1 MYSCKHYK
9 IINYVEWQSRFW
21 EILLAVSVLKPYLFA
36 DFLQCKE
43 MGLQFQFYL
52 FAARYVTL
60 KTLFVLRDK
69 KNSWKYFQLLSIAIS
84 FCKILRLVRSIL
96 IWNCIGNEPLPHA
109 PLSNQP
115 LTEQVDISLELMHR
129 ILIKCRS
136 FFFFILILYYFPKLQ
151 EEKGRGRE
159 IALLRKFHFYRT
171 FKSAT

>member
-1 MYSCKHYK
+1 MTKS
-9 IINYVEWQSRFW
+9 VLR
-21 EILLAVSVLKPYLFA
+21 EILSVVSVLKPYLFA

-52 FAARYVTL
+52 FPSNLENIVCFTRQ
-60 KTLFVLRDK
+60 
-69 KNSWKYFQLLSIAIS
+69 KNSWKYFQLISIAIS

-136 FFFFILILYYFPKLQ
+136 FVFFILILYYFPKLQ

>member
-9 IINYVEWQSRFW
+9 IINYVEWQSRFC
-21 EILLAVSVLKPYLFA
+21 EILLIVVSVLKPYLLA

-43 MGLQFQFYL
+43 MGLQFQFHL
-52 FAARYVTL
+52 FPSNLENIVRFTRQ
-60 KTLFVLRDK
+60 KKFVK
-69 KNSWKYFQLLSIAIS
+69 ILSTPIAIS